1 MEAFYQQAI
10 AQLGRAGLGATLM
23 HVGFS
28 QMLDGLLRTDLALF
42 MEGWSRLRSGD
53 DYLCYALKTED
64 SEEPAA
70 SIMAAL
76 CKLGA
81 DDLHIRRRH
90 WPHGGD
96 LPGDLDCAHSLCD
109 DGQP

>member
-1 MEAFYQQAI
+1 MNMSMDGSVEAFYQRAI

-53 DYLCYALKTED
+53 DYLCYALKTEE

-70 SIMAAL
+70 SIKAAL
-76 CKLGA
+76 CIPNLTSTS
-81 DDLHIRRRH
+81 RTMREV
-90 WPHGGD
+90 
-96 LPGDLDCAHSLCD
+96 SD
-109 DGQP
+109 DGGMSI

>member
-76 CKLGA
+76 CIPNLTSTS
-81 DDLHIRRRH
+81 RTTREV
-90 WPHGGD
+90 
-96 LPGDLDCAHSLCD
+96 SD
-109 DGQP
+109 DGGMSI

>member
-1 MEAFYQQAI
+1 MNMSMDGSVEAFYQRAI

-42 MEGWSRLRSGD
+42 MKGWSRLRSGD

-76 CKLGA
+76 CTPNLTSTS
-81 DDLHIRRRH
+81 RTTREV
-90 WPHGGD
+90 
-96 LPGDLDCAHSLCD
+96 SD
-109 DGQP
+109 DGGMSI